1 MKSRLIFLLM
11 LLLLVPSLL
20 FSAEKVTI
28 FSAASTSNMIDEII
42 SLYNKKNGVKV
53 LSSYASSGA
62 LVKQIMS
69 GAPAGIFISA
79 NQDWMDKLEKENLVK
94 KGSRKNFA
102 GNRLVLITH
111 KNNNISVDL
120 KNKNSIISLLKN
132 EKLVIGSPESV
143 PAGQYAK
150 QSFTKLG
157 YWSDLQ
163 KNIVTASSVRDA
175 LAFVSRGEALMGA
188 VFSTDAVIDKNV
200 KVLATFDEN
209 LHDKITYPI
218 CIVKDNDNKNV
229 EDFYNFL
236 FSSEAKSVIKKY
248 GFSVSE

>member
-1 MKSRLIFLLM
+1 MKSRFILLLM
-11 LLLLVPSLL
+11 LLFMLPSVI

-28 FSAASTSNMIDEII
+28 FSAASTSNMVDELIA
-42 SLYNKKNGVKV
+42 LYNKKTGVKV

-79 NQDWMDKLEKENLVK
+79 NQEWMDKLEKENLVK

-163 KNIVTASSVRDA
+163 KSIITASSVRDA
-175 LAFVSRGEALMGA
+175 LAFVSRGEALMGV

-200 KVLATFDEN
+200 KILAAFDEN
-209 LHDKITYPI
+209 LHDKIAYPA

-229 EDFYNFL
+229 EDFYNYL
-236 FSSEAKSVIKKY
+236 FSSEAKTVIKKY

>member
-1 MKSRLIFLLM
+1 MKSRFILLLM
-11 LLLLVPSLL
+11 LLFMLPSVI

-28 FSAASTSNMIDEII
+28 FSAASTSNMVDELIA
-42 SLYNKKNGVKV
+42 LYNKKTGVKV

-79 NQDWMDKLEKENLVK
+79 NQEWMDKLEKENLVK

-157 YWSDLQ
+157 YWADLQ
-163 KNIVTASSVRDA
+163 KSIVTASSVRDA
-175 LAFVSRGEALMGA
+175 LAFVSRGEALMGV

-200 KVLATFDEN
+200 KILAAFDEN
-209 LHDKITYPI
+209 LHDKIVYPA

-229 EDFYNFL
+229 EDFYNYL
-236 FSSEAKSVIKKY
+236 FSSEAKTVIKKY